1 MSAEYLILV
10 AGGSGSRM
18 NSSLP
23 KQFLQLNGTEII
35 THVIKRF
42 RSYRNDL
49 PIVIAV
55 HKDHLDLMKNI
66 IEANKF
72 LHVQICEGGDTRFQ
86 SVKNALSKI
95 GSVTGIVG
103 IHDAARPLVSL
114 QTIKNCFE
122 TAALKG
128 NAIPAIA
135 SGESLRYIDDE
146 GSKAVPRV
154 NYRIIQ
160 TPQCFNILQ
169 LQKAFEVNY
178 SDNFT
183 DDATVFEAAGHS
195 IELVEGNP
203 ENIKI
208 TLPKDLITAKALLDA
223 EQR

>member
-23 KQFLQLNGTEII
+23 KQFLVLNGKEII
-35 THVIKRF
+35 SHVIHQF
-42 RSYRNDL
+42 RKYKKDL
-49 PIVIAV
+49 PIIIAV
-55 HKDHLDLMKNI
+55 HKDHLNLMQSIIDANQFQNI
-66 IEANKF
+66 
-72 LHVQICEGGDTRFQ
+72 QICEGGDTRFQ
-86 SVKNALSKI
+86 SVKNALNK
-95 GSVTGIVG
+95 VTSSSGIVG

-135 SGESLRYIDDE
+135 SGESLRYADTN
-146 GSKAVPRV
+146 GSKAVPRT

-160 TPQCFNILQ
+160 TPQCFDIAKLK
-169 LQKAFEVNY
+169 KAFEVNY
-178 SDNFT
+178 SENFT

-195 IELVEGNP
+195 IVLVDGNP

-208 TLPKDLITAKALLDA
+208 TLPKDLIIAKALLDV
-223 EQR
+223 EQ